1 MKVVLSKIG
10 PEDFLSQHCATTAKT
25 NICETWKWG
34 PTRSFGK
41 PQIVLEVP
49 YYSLLEHNSLIS
61 HSWLENEPFF
71 IKIYETFSFQ
81 QRWWFFQIQ
90 TSPLG
95 KRCQKKSPK
104 GRIPPV
110 SRKLSQKKIAFP
122 NQKKT
127 SNIPTKWAPTSC
139 KWSYNPYKWPCKWVI
154 GVITPFK
161 TGRGPP
167 CTKKKTKNIPTNIHH
182 HLHFANTFH

>member
-49 YYSLLEHNSLIS
+49 YYSLLERNSLIS
-61 HSWLENEPFF
+61 HSWLENEQFF
-71 IKIYETFSFQ
+71 IKIYETFSFN
-81 QRWWFFQIQ
+81 
-90 TSPLG
+90 LG
-95 KRCQKKSPK
+95 KRCKKKSPK

-110 SRKLSQKKIAFP
+110 SRKLSKKKIAFP
-122 NQKKT
+122 NKK
-127 SNIPTKWAPTSC
+127 KHPTSPQ
-139 KWSYNPYKWPCKWVI
+139 SGPLPVVN
-154 GVITPFK
+154 GVITFIN
-161 TGRGPP
+161 GLVNG
-167 CTKKKTKNIPTNIHH
+167 
-182 HLHFANTFH
+182 